1 MHLFHLIVVF
11 AGASIS
17 QAGSIGSNKKHHIVF
32 NHLDGTKDDCHEVKQ
47 KFEDKER
54 NYASKIRLMEEKLQA
69 STVKEE
75 CTSSSKLDIQILM
88 DSSGSINTG
97 DFVKMKNQIADSLIS
112 QFDIGESKTRIALT
126 QFGNSDETDTVL
138 TLQSSYDKV
147 KIQRSVKNAKY
158 RNYLTY
164 IAHALTE
171 TLKTFQRY
179 QREEKDVVRVCFVFT
194 DGKANDKKL
203 VAAASKKW
211 ADNKVII
218 FALGIGKNVDQ
229 DGLELIAGD
238 SSRAFRAANFQQIGE
253 TTKSMLKQV
262 CKTIEE
268 IKPKCDRTEEEYQE
282 LKTKCDQMK
291 IDFEIRV
298 KEFQQK
304 EAQFKNE
311 TRIFHQKETKYKR
324 EIQELKNEVQALEHN
339 ITNLLSNSSEHE
351 VSILSK
357 YIFVHDRRSWNA
369 SQAYCQRVGGNLAV
383 ITTVEEQKNLMR
395 IIKEK
400 YSWDQAFWVGA
411 KKGEYKVG
419 EWKWLTGETMS
430 LESPFIW
437 AQENGVYQDGCLVL
451 HPLGFARKDVKH
463 GGFRGQGCCD
473 DKHAFI
479 CETTIVDPICI
490 NEKYWNWA
498 LKWKNNYGM

>member
-1 MHLFHLIVVF
+1 
-11 AGASIS
+11 
-17 QAGSIGSNKKHHIVF
+17 
-32 NHLDGTKDDCHEVKQ
+32 
-47 KFEDKER
+47 
-54 NYASKIRLMEEKLQA
+54 MEEKLQA

-112 QFDIGESKTRIALT
+112 QFDIGKSKTRIALT
-126 QFGNSDETDTVL
+126 QFGNIDEVDTVL
-138 TLQSSYDKV
+138 TLKSSYDKV

-164 IAHALTE
+164 TAHALTE

-194 DGKANDKKL
+194 DGKANDRKL

-262 CKTIEE
+262 CKTVEE
-268 IKPKCDRTEEEYQE
+268 IKPKCNRTEEEYQE

-311 TRIFHQKETKYKR
+311 TRILHQKETKYKR

-357 YIFVHDRRSWNA
+357 YIFEILERISSVLSTEGRQFGGDHDRRRTEEPHENH
-369 SQAYCQRVGGNLAV
+369 QGEILVGSSFLGRRQEGRIRSRGNG
-383 ITTVEEQKNLMR
+383 
-395 IIKEK
+395 
-400 YSWDQAFWVGA
+400 SG
-411 KKGEYKVG
+411 
-419 EWKWLTGETMS
+419 
-430 LESPFIW
+430 
-437 AQENGVYQDGCLVL
+437 
-451 HPLGFARKDVKH
+451 
-463 GGFRGQGCCD
+463 
-473 DKHAFI
+473 
-479 CETTIVDPICI
+479 
-490 NEKYWNWA
+490 
-498 LKWKNNYGM
+498 